1 MVAAEY
7 EETMGTKPEAE
18 VGAAVIAAVLA
29 ALRSDLERVVRPA
42 ISDRNALASAQ
53 MIADILDY
61 LIIWHRDMPG
71 VVARLDEQLRALTRV
86 EAAYTGVGD
95 LLPSAGARNG
105 LLQSLEAL
113 IEGGALD
120 RVRIGAAVAV
130 DQALFDEEVRLRAAE
145 QRREA
150 AEHAGIE
157 VEVTAERLQ
166 GLLQDSLG
174 GTPLRVVSFHRVYG
188 GYSKDT
194 FLFDVAVDGA
204 ATESLVLRRDLPFG
218 PAGTTV
224 RDEFA
229 LLRRLF
235 DNGFPVAEPL
245 LLDPEGRHVGQAAM
259 VSRRVAGRA
268 GTDGWSADPR
278 CRDEIVRKLARI
290 VARLHA
296 QDPAGLGV
304 AVEGGDARAAVR
316 AYLELWRER
325 WHRHRVH
332 PSLTI
337 ASGFDWLLSH
347 IPEINGRP
355 VVVHG
360 DIGFHNVMVEGG
372 DITALLDWEF
382 AHAGD
387 PVEDLG
393 YARQFIEPLGC
404 WELFLD
410 AYVAAGGA
418 PYRQENARFYEV
430 WRSVRNAICC
440 MTAWSG
446 FLDGAYPAVKMA
458 YQGIVFYRHFA
469 RDAAVQLRKELA

>member
-1 MVAAEY
+1 MTVDE
-7 EETMGTKPEAE
+7 KPESDRD
-18 VGAAVIAAVLA
+18 GAVIAAVLA
-29 ALRSDLERVVRPA
+29 AVRSDLERVVGPA
-42 ISDRNALASAQ
+42 ITDPNALASAR
-53 MIADILDY
+53 MITDILDH
-61 LIIWHRDMPG
+61 LIVWHRDMAG
-71 VVARLDEQLRALTRV
+71 IVGRLDQRLLALAP
-86 EAAYTGVGD
+86 AAARYAGVGD
-95 LLPSAGARNG
+95 LLPSQHRRNG
-105 LLQSLEAL
+105 LLQSLEAS
-113 IEGGALD
+113 IEHGALD
-120 RVRIGAAVAV
+120 RARVDEAVSV
-130 DQALFDEEVRLRAAE
+130 DLALFDEEIRLRAAE

-150 AEHAGIE
+150 AERADIE
-157 VEVTAERLQ
+157 VEITAERLQ
-166 GLLQDSLG
+166 RLLQLRRGDA
-174 GTPLRVVSFHRVYG
+174 PVRVVSFHRVYG

-194 FLFDVAVDGA
+194 FLFDVAIDGA
-204 ATESLVLRRDLPFG
+204 ASESLVLRRDLPFG

-235 DNGFPVAEPL
+235 DSGFPVAEPL

-268 GTDGWSADPR
+268 GTDGWSADPG

-296 QDPAGLGV
+296 QDPADLGV

-332 PSLTI
+332 PSVTI

-347 IPEINGRP
+347 IPGINGRP

-440 MTAWSG
+440 MTAWRG
-446 FLDGAYPAVKMA
+446 FLDGTYPALKMA

-469 RDAAVQLRKELA
+469 RDAAVQIRRELA